1 MSVTPADNAAAAPKR
16 RSRRRIV
23 FWCAGGT
30 VLLVFGFFFLLPS
43 ICAVRITDRRMA
55 CENNLQNIAQ
65 ALHNYHAEHGSFPPA
80 YVADEKGRPIHSWRV
95 LILPYME
102 ESRLYEK
109 YRFDEPWDGPNN
121 RKLASQMPALFRCP
135 SHRYQDDEFH
145 TSYVAIVGPNS
156 VFPGPDATRL
166 EDISADLKETM
177 LVADV
182 NQRAVHWM
190 SPDDLSPDELLEEI
204 ARIGE
209 DTNHAD
215 GVRAVFADTSVRLL
229 TSEIRR
235 PKPSER

>member
-1 MSVTPADNAAAAPKR
+1 
-16 RSRRRIV
+16 
-23 FWCAGGT
+23 
-30 VLLVFGFFFLLPS
+30 
-43 ICAVRITDRRMA
+43 MA